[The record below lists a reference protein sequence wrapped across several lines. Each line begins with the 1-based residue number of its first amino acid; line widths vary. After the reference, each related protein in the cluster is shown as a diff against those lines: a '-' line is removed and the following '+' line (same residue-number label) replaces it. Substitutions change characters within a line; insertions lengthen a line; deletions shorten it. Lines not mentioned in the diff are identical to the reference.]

1 MWIPDSIYKP
11 APYYWMVLGVFFVAL
26 GTFRASQGDFLV
38 GSACF
43 AAGVAS
49 CVWSLHVALRRRSRH
64 HTVPD
69 DLDLD
74 QTCELNYRPE

>member
-1 MWIPDSIYKP
+1 MWLPDSVYKP

-26 GTFRASQGDFLV
+26 GTFRASQGDFV
-38 GSACF
+38 IGSACF

-49 CVWSLHVALRRRSRH
+49 CVWSLRVALRRRSRDQ
-64 HTVPD
+64 VAYQ

-74 QTCELNYRPE
+74 QTCELNYRPD